1 EMKNILLSLDD
12 SKATGPDNIRA
23 KLLRCCAP
31 QICTSLCDVFNQS
44 LKIGKIP
51 TAWKTSNVIPIPK
64 KAQLKDVSN
73 YRPISLLSIVSKV
86 FERCV
91 YNRLIEHVSINIH
104 QLQFGFLRGKSA
116 AAQLLQVLQEIGE
129 MLDKRVQID
138 LVYLDVAKAFDRV
151 DYRLM
156 LNKLKNFGIS
166 GTLLNWFEDYLSNR
180 NQRVTVLGKTSHSL
194 PVLSGVPQGSILGPL
209 LFRLY
214 VNDLP
219 QATSSSSIAIYADDT
234 KCYRPVRAL

>member
-1 EMKNILLSLDD
+1 MVWSRDDRSVTAEQPEDIANLLNDYFHFTFKSPLSRAEYADHPSTKTMTTLNNTLSDIVITPDEVKNILPSLDD
-12 SKATGPDNIRA
+12 NKATGPDNIPA

-31 QICTSLCDVFNQS
+31 QICTSLCDVFKQS

-64 KAQLKDVSN
+64 KAQLKEVSD

-91 YNRLIEHVSINIH
+91 YNRLIEHVSLNIH

-116 AAQLLQVLQEIGE
+116 TAQLLQVLQEIGE

-138 LVYLDVAKAFDRV
+138 LVY
-151 DYRLM
+151 
-156 LNKLKNFGIS
+156 
-166 GTLLNWFEDYLSNR
+166 
-180 NQRVTVLGKTSHSL
+180 
-194 PVLSGVPQGSILGPL
+194 
-209 LFRLY
+209 
-214 VNDLP
+214 
-219 QATSSSSIAIYADDT
+219 
-234 KCYRPVRAL
+234 